1 MCQIFFK
8 DPSEADMAVQMLN
21 GRMFIKNVMTVET
34 WDGRS
39 KYNINES
46 SAEEK
51 ERLAQWEKFLED
63 GDEDK
68 KEDKE

>member
-1 MCQIFFK
+1 
-8 DPSEADMAVQMLN
+8 MA
-21 GRMFIKNVMTVET
+21 VET